1 LEHVADVFSE
11 LRAGAKPNGVPCYTQ
26 CPTLGMINGAGQFL
40 DDSDVKTAKDR
51 LSKSAVYQEHLQKQA
66 AGGNL
71 YEVAYLTNRQKRVV
85 AYLKVYRHMYGVGQ
99 YRVRKDLPACVCLGI
114 RVWWPDDQDDV
125 GFRGRFGEDE
135 DDLSD
140 PFNM

>member
-1 LEHVADVFSE
+1 
-11 LRAGAKPNGVPCYTQ
+11 
-26 CPTLGMINGAGQFL
+26 MINGAGQFL
-40 DDSDVKTAKDR
+40 DDSEFLDDSDVRAAKDR
-51 LSKSAVYQEHLQKQA
+51 LSKSAVYQEHLTGKA
-66 AGGNL
+66 AGGDL
-71 YEVAYLTNRQKRVV
+71 YEVAHLTNRQKRVV

-125 GFRGRFGEDE
+125 GFRGRFGTDE